1 VPCIGRG
8 NRDPGHST
16 GDAHSRLRDKRIGRD
31 GEIALD
37 RPAGEYDTLLRE
49 LYGDLL
55 ARFAKD
61 RLKVGMDV
69 YCAIDL

>member
-1 VPCIGRG
+1 M
-8 NRDPGHST
+8 
-16 GDAHSRLRDKRIGRD
+16 
-31 GEIALD
+31 D

-61 RLKVGMDV
+61 RLKVRMDV
-69 YCAIDL
+69 HCAIDLRHVDDGM